1 MPVKITI
8 SFSDPEDPEAFVSHY
23 VNTHV
28 PLVNDLPGL
37 RAFEWGRALTNFDG
51 SPPDAFWVISMT
63 FDSEEAMHA
72 AFASETGQ
80 KTVADMPNYKAGSRV
95 SVVSEVQ

>member
-28 PLVNDLPGL
+28 PMVNDLPGL

-51 SPPDAFWVISMT
+51 RSGDLII
-63 FDSEEAMHA
+63 
-72 AFASETGQ
+72 
-80 KTVADMPNYKAGSRV
+80 VAKPNWPIGGRAVGEAGSHGQQGRLPARPWRRRWRRWC
-95 SVVSEVQ
+95 SR

>member
-1 MPVKITI
+1 MAVKITI
-8 SFSDPEDPEAFVSHY
+8 SFFDPEDPDAFVDHY
-23 VNTHV
+23 LNTHV

-37 RAFEWGRALTNFDG
+37 RAFEYGRALTNFDG

-63 FDSEEAMHA
+63 FDSEQALRD
-72 AFASETGQ
+72 AFASEAGA
-80 KTVADMPNYKAGSRV
+80 KTIADMPNYQAGSRV

>member
-1 MPVKITI
+1 M
-8 SFSDPEDPEAFVSHY
+8 
-23 VNTHV
+23 

-63 FDSEEAMHA
+63 FDSEQALRD
-72 AFASETGQ
+72 AFASEAGA
-80 KTVADMPNYKAGSRV
+80 KTIADMPNYKAGSRV

>member
-8 SFSDPEDPEAFVSHY
+8 SFSDPEDPDAFVSHY

-37 RAFEWGRALTNFDG
+37 RAFEWGHALTNFDG

-72 AFASETGQ
+72 AFASEAGRRPSPTCR
-80 KTVADMPNYKAGSRV
+80 TTRPGSRV

>member
-23 VNTHV
+23 VDTHV

-51 SPPDAFWVISMT
+51 SAPDAFWVISMT
-63 FDSEEAMHA
+63 FDSEEAMHS
-72 AFASETGQ
+72 AFASEAGQ
-80 KTVADMPNYKAGSRV
+80 RTVADMPNYKAGSRV

>member
-1 MPVKITI
+1 MAVKITI
-8 SFSDPEDPEAFVSHY
+8 SFSDPEDPEAFVEHY
-23 VNTHV
+23 VTTHV
-28 PLVNDLPGL
+28 PLVNALPGL

-72 AFASETGQ
+72 AFASEAGQ

>member
-8 SFSDPEDPEAFVSHY
+8 SFSDPEDPDAFVSHY
-23 VNTHV
+23 VGTHV
-28 PLVNDLPGL
+28 PLVNALPGL

-63 FDSEEAMHA
+63 FDDEDAMHA
-72 AFASETGQ
+72 AFASEAGQ
-80 KTVADMPNYKAGSRV
+80 ATIADMPNYKAGSRT

>member
-8 SFSDPEDPEAFVSHY
+8 SFSDPEDTDAFVSHY
-23 VNTHV
+23 VDTHV

-63 FDSEEAMHA
+63 FDSEQALRD
-72 AFASETGQ
+72 AFASEAGA
-80 KTVADMPNYKAGSRV
+80 KTIADMPNYKAGSRV

>member
-8 SFSDPEDPEAFVSHY
+8 SFSDPVDPRVRQHY
-23 VNTHV
+23 VNVHV

-51 SPPDAFWVISMT
+51 SPPDVFWVISMT
-63 FDSEEAMHA
+63 FDSEQALRD
-72 AFASETGQ
+72 AFDS
-80 KTVADMPNYKAGSRV
+80 
-95 SVVSEVQ
+95 

>member
-1 MPVKITI
+1 MSVKITI

-23 VNTHV
+23 VNRHV

-63 FDSEEAMHA
+63 FDREQALRD
-72 AFASETGQ
+72 AFAGEAGQ
-80 KTVADMPNYKAGSRV
+80 KIVADMPSYKAGSRV
-95 SVVSEVQ
+95 SVVSEGQ

>member
-1 MPVKITI
+1 M
-8 SFSDPEDPEAFVSHY
+8 
-23 VNTHV
+23 

-37 RAFEWGRALTNFDG
+37 HAFEWVAATNFDG

-63 FDSEEAMHA
+63 FDSEQALRD
-72 AFASETGQ
+72 AFASEAGA
-80 KTVADMPNYKAGSRV
+80 KTIADMPNYKAGSRV